1 MPNVAVVRRRAI
13 IMPPFMRNS
22 GSLSRFVRVVGFAL
36 LSASVGRSFAQN
48 APLPE
53 SCPDLRAALDATDR
67 PGATITPAPPSTP
80 KAELGDIEI
89 SSDEAIVG
97 VGGDAALKGD
107 VRVRE
112 GDRELRAED
121 VQYESNGQAFKA
133 VGGLEYTDPQVRVKG
148 SGGGSYSAT
157 GGADFSAAEF
167 ELRERSARGA
177 ADRMQL
183 TPAGVIHLVG
193 VRFTTCPRNDTA
205 WQLRAEEITLDTSTQ
220 LGTGRGAR
228 VDFKG
233 VPIIYL
239 PWLSF
244 PLGTQRKSGFL
255 FPSLGHSQR
264 SGAQLVVPYYWN
276 IAPNMDFTF
285 EPALYA
291 RRGVDVAG
299 QFRYLTGTQR
309 GTLSMNY
316 LPSDRLADQDRSRFR
331 LEHVSNLPH
340 ELRFVIDAENVSDP
354 FYFEDF
360 AQGQEGTSTPF
371 VERLARLT
379 YRDEHWRFAGEMQ
392 DFQTIDRDLLPIDR
406 PYARVPRLVANADF
420 GWGPA
425 ERFRYGFDSE
435 VVNFDRS
442 IGVTGWRADLM
453 PTASLDL
460 SGAGYFLRPG
470 FAWRHTSYALDDVAP
485 GEDTS
490 RSRTLPIG
498 SVDAGLIFEREAGSH
513 GQRRVTLE
521 PRLLY
526 LNVPFRNQDDLP
538 IFDTGLPDL
547 NLVQLFRTN
556 RFVGADRV
564 SDADQLSV
572 GVTSRL
578 FDADSGTQYLAAT
591 LGQTYYFDSPRV
603 RLPDEP
609 PGGRNSSDVI
619 AQLALTA
626 YKNWNADLGLQ
637 WNPDQ
642 GRSERAQ
649 VNLQYVP
656 GPEKVINVGY
666 RFQRERLEQAEVSSA
681 WPIGQRWAAFGRL
694 VHSFEDSKT
703 LERFAGL
710 EYRSCCWRLRFLGRR
725 FVSSRTGE
733 QDTGFYV
740 QLELTGLASVGSA
753 ADSFLATAIRG
764 YSRTEP
770 NR

>member
-1 MPNVAVVRRRAI
+1 ML
-13 IMPPFMRNS
+13 NS
-22 GSLSRFVRVVGFAL
+22 GSLSRFVRVVCYAL
-36 LSASVGRSFAQN
+36 LAAAGGAAVAQSA
-48 APLPE
+48 PE
-53 SCPDLRAALDATDR
+53 PASCPDLRAALAATDR
-67 PGATITPAPPSTP
+67 PSATAAPRNTDG
-80 KAELGDIEI
+80 KLGDIEI
-89 SSDEAIVG
+89 SSDEATVG
-97 VGGDAALKGD
+97 VGGDAVLKGD

-112 GDRELRAED
+112 GDREIRAED
-121 VQYESNGQAFKA
+121 VQYDASDNAFKA
-133 VGGLEYTDPQVRVKG
+133 VGGIEYTDPQVHVKG
-148 SGGGSYSAT
+148 GGGGRYSAT
-157 GGADFSAAEF
+157 GGADFTAAEF
-167 ELRERSARGA
+167 ELRDRAARGA

-183 TPAGVIHLVG
+183 TPAGVIQLQG
-193 VRFTTCPRNDTA
+193 VRFTTCPANDTA
-205 WQLRAEEITLDTSTQ
+205 WQLRADEITLDTRTQ

-233 VPIIYL
+233 VPIMYL

-264 SGAQLVVPYYWN
+264 SGVQLVVPYYWN
-276 IAPNMDFTF
+276 IAPNADFTF
-285 EPALYA
+285 EPALYG

-299 QFRYLTGTQR
+299 QFRYLTRRQR
-309 GTLSMNY
+309 GKLSLNY
-316 LPSDRLADQDRSRFR
+316 LPADRLADQDRSRIR
-331 LEHVSNLPH
+331 IEHVANLPH
-340 ELRFVIDAENVSDP
+340 ELRFIVDAENVSDAD
-354 FYFEDF
+354 YFEDF
-360 AQGQEGTSTPF
+360 AQGQQGTSTPF

-392 DFQTIDRDLLPIDR
+392 DFQTIDRDLAPLDR
-406 PYARVPRLVANADF
+406 PYTRTPRLVANADF

-425 ERFRYGFDSE
+425 EAFRYGFDSE
-435 VVNFDRS
+435 LVNFERS
-442 IGVTGWRADLM
+442 VGVTGWRVDVM

-470 FAWRHTSYALDDVAP
+470 FAWRHTRYELDDVAA
-485 GEDTS
+485 GEATS

-498 SVDAGLIFEREAGSH
+498 SLDAGLVFERDAGSQ

-526 LNVPFRNQDDLP
+526 LNIPFRAQDDLP
-538 IFDTGLPDL
+538 IFDTALPDL

-578 FDADSGTQYLAAT
+578 FDADSGAQYLAAT
-591 LGQTYYFDSPRV
+591 LGQSYYFDSPRV

-609 PGGRNSSDVI
+609 PGSRNSSDII

-626 YKNWNADLGLQ
+626 YKDWNADLGLQ
-637 WNPDQ
+637 WNPNES
-642 GRSERAQ
+642 RSERAQ
-649 VNLQYVP
+649 VNVQYRP
-656 GPEKVINVGY
+656 GPERVVNLGY
-666 RFQRERLEQAEVSSA
+666 RMQRERLEQAEVSSA
-681 WPIGQRWAAFGRL
+681 WPVGQRWAVFGRL
-694 VHSFEDSKT
+694 VHSFQDNTT
-703 LERFAGL
+703 LERFGGV

-733 QDTGFYV
+733 QDTGFYL

-764 YSRTEP
+764 YSRPETT
-770 NR
+770 R

>member
-1 MPNVAVVRRRAI
+1 
-13 IMPPFMRNS
+13 MPPFMLNS
-22 GSLSRFVRVVGFAL
+22 GSLSRFARVAALAL
-36 LSASVGRSFAQN
+36 LSGTAGRSFAQS
-48 APLPE
+48 APPPE
-53 SCPDLRAALDATDR
+53 SCPDLRAALAATDR
-67 PGATITPAPPSTP
+67 PRATTTPAPNGKPDAGP
-80 KAELGDIEI
+80 GNIEMT
-89 SSDEAIVG
+89 SDQVVVS

-107 VRVRE
+107 VVVRE

-121 VQYESNGQAFKA
+121 VQYEASTQAFKA
-133 VGGLEYTDPQVRVKG
+133 AGGIEYTDPQVHVKG
-148 SGGGSYSAT
+148 TGGGRYSAA

-183 TPAGVIHLVG
+183 TPAGVIQLAG

-205 WQLRAEEITLDTSTQ
+205 WQLRADEITLDTRTQ

-233 VPIIYL
+233 VPIMYL
-239 PWLSF
+239 PWLTF

-255 FPSLGHSQR
+255 FPSLGHSTR
-264 SGAQLVVPYYWN
+264 SGVQLVVPYYWN
-276 IAPNMDFTF
+276 IAPNMDLTF

-299 QFRYLTGTQR
+299 QFRYLTRTQR
-309 GTLSMNY
+309 GKFSMNY
-316 LPSDRLADQDRSRFR
+316 LPSDQLAGDDRSRFR

-340 ELRFVIDAENVSDP
+340 ELRFLIDAENVSDS

-371 VERLARLT
+371 VERVARLT
-379 YRDEHWRFAGEMQ
+379 YRDAHWRFAGEMQ
-392 DFQTIDRDLLPIDR
+392 DFQTIDRDLAALDR
-406 PYARVPRLVANADF
+406 PYARVPRFVANADF
-420 GWGPA
+420 GFGPG

-435 VVNFDRS
+435 LVNFDRS
-442 IGVTGWRADLM
+442 VGITGWRMDIM

-470 FAWRHTSYALDDVAP
+470 FAWRNTRYELDDVAP
-485 GEDTS
+485 GESTS
-490 RSRTLPIG
+490 RNRTLPIG
-498 SVDAGLIFEREAGSH
+498 SLDAGLIFEREAGSRA
-513 GQRRVTLE
+513 QRRVTLE

-526 LNVPFRNQDDLP
+526 LKIPFRDQDDLP
-538 IFDTGLPDL
+538 IFDTALPDL

-564 SDADQLSV
+564 SDADQVSV

-591 LGQTYYFDSPRV
+591 LGQTYYFESPRV

-609 PGGRNSSDVI
+609 AGDRNSSDII
-619 AQLALTA
+619 AQLALTG
-626 YKNWNADLGLQ
+626 YKQWNADLGLQ
-637 WNPDQ
+637 WNPDES
-642 GRSERAQ
+642 RSERAQ
-649 VNLQYVP
+649 VNIQYLP
-656 GPEKVINVGY
+656 GPERVVNVGY
-666 RFQRERLEQAEVSSA
+666 RMQRDRLEQAEVSSA

-694 VHSFEDSKT
+694 VHSFQDDKT

-733 QDTGFYV
+733 QDTGFYL

-753 ADSFLATAIRG
+753 ADTFLATAIRG
-764 YSRTEP
+764 YSRTET